1 MRSLPG
7 DLFNCMSFIILSRVF
22 LCISYLVGIMFLQY
36 ILSNTLNHF
45 AHLVNLVSLCQI
57 FCQNH
62 WTLSLVEIFS
72 YLILLPLKSWY
83 TPFGLLKNLQLIEF
97 LLWFFC
103 VFSFLQVAFLTLV
116 FIESVWNQEFFVWC
130 YRISSKFSLDV
141 FNVSL
146 VTCPIVFLRKLILFS
161 MFVIHFG
168 GLCVFGSWLVF
179 SFKSSMCSLA
189 LTAAIYNNMLI
200 SRKHGFINPF
210 NLLI

>member
-22 LCISYLVGIMFLQY
+22 LCISYLVGITFLQY
-36 ILSNTLNHF
+36 ILSNTLKHF
-45 AHLVNLVSLCQI
+45 ALLVNLVSLCQI

-116 FIESVWNQEFFVWC
+116 FIESV
-130 YRISSKFSLDV
+130 
-141 FNVSL
+141 
-146 VTCPIVFLRKLILFS
+146 
-161 MFVIHFG
+161 
-168 GLCVFGSWLVF
+168 
-179 SFKSSMCSLA
+179 
-189 LTAAIYNNMLI
+189 
-200 SRKHGFINPF
+200 
-210 NLLI
+210 